1 MPTRCRVRID
11 VGGTVF
17 STSEETLRVHPY
29 FSRLL
34 DEEVPDPETDI
45 LFVDRDPTHFRTVL
59 NYLRGSAVLPVSPH
73 SLRELRQEADFYS
86 LSALVE
92 RVDELLVAVEEESA
106 ASDEAHRSVSD
117 RLSMV
122 ATQLGRIHDR
132 LGEVRRSVTELC
144 R

>member
-1 MPTRCRVRID
+1 MPGTRRRVRID

-34 DEEVPDPETDI
+34 DEKVYDTDT

-59 NYLRGSAVLPVSPH
+59 NYLRGSAVLPVSLH

-86 LSALVE
+86 LTVLVA
-92 RVDELLVAVEEESA
+92 RVDELLLAVEEERATS
-106 ASDEAHRSVSD
+106 SEAYRSVTD
-117 RLSMV
+117 RLSLV
-122 ATQLGRIHDR
+122 ASQLGRIHDR
-132 LGEVRRSVTELC
+132 LGEVRRSVSELC